1 MKDKEK
7 VSVGSL
13 LTKNVLGVEDNES
26 VGILEGC
33 LLLLL
38 GLFLAILIF
47 TMLITK
53 RNPFD
58 WLMDWLM

>member
-7 VSVGSL
+7 EPVGSL
-13 LTKNVLGVEDNES
+13 LTKNVLGVEVNES

-33 LLLLL
+33 LILLL
-38 GLFLAILIF
+38 GLILVILLF

-53 RNPFD
+53 RTPFD
-58 WLMDWLM
+58 WLM

>member
-7 VSVGSL
+7 EPVGSL

-33 LLLLL
+33 LILLL
-38 GLFLAILIF
+38 GLILVILLF
-47 TMLITK
+47 TMLIAK
-53 RNPFD
+53 WSPFD
-58 WLMDWLM
+58 LFV

>member
-1 MKDKEK
+1 MKDKKKEPA
-7 VSVGSL
+7 GSL

-33 LLLLL
+33 LILLL
-38 GLFLAILIF
+38 GLILVILLF

-53 RNPFD
+53 RTPFD
-58 WLMDWLM
+58 WLM

>member
-7 VSVGSL
+7 EPVGSL

-33 LLLLL
+33 LILLL
-38 GLFLAILIF
+38 GLILVIL
-47 TMLITK
+47 LITK
-53 RNPFD
+53 RTPFD
-58 WLMDWLM
+58 WLM

>member
-7 VSVGSL
+7 EPVGSL

-33 LLLLL
+33 LILLL
-38 GLFLAILIF
+38 GLILVILLF
-47 TMLITK
+47 TMLITN
-53 RNPFD
+53 RTPFD
-58 WLMDWLM
+58 WLM

>member
-7 VSVGSL
+7 EPVGSL

-33 LLLLL
+33 LILLMCLIL
-38 GLFLAILIF
+38 VILFF
-47 TMLITK
+47 TMLIAK
-53 RNPFD
+53 WSPFD
-58 WLMDWLM
+58 LFV

>member
-7 VSVGSL
+7 EPVGSL

-33 LLLLL
+33 LILLMCL
-38 GLFLAILIF
+38 ILVIRLF
-47 TMLITK
+47 TMLIAK
-53 RNPFD
+53 WSPFD
-58 WLMDWLM
+58 LFV

>member
-7 VSVGSL
+7 EPVGSL

-33 LLLLL
+33 LILLL
-38 GLFLAILIF
+38 GLILVILLF
-47 TMLITK
+47 IMLITK
-53 RNPFD
+53 RTPFD
-58 WLMDWLM
+58 WLM

>member
-7 VSVGSL
+7 KSAGSL
-13 LTKNVLGVEDNES
+13 LTQNVLGSEDNES

-33 LLLLL
+33 LVLLLA
-38 GLFLAILIF
+38 LFLVILLL

-53 RNPFD
+53 WSPFD
-58 WLMDWLM
+58 LFV

>member
-7 VSVGSL
+7 EPVGSL

-33 LLLLL
+33 LILLL
-38 GLFLAILIF
+38 GLILVILLF
-47 TMLITK
+47 TMLLTK
-53 RNPFD
+53 RTPFD
-58 WLMDWLM
+58 WLM

>member
-7 VSVGSL
+7 EPVGSL

-33 LLLLL
+33 LILLL
-38 GLFLAILIF
+38 GLILFILLF

-53 RNPFD
+53 RTPFD
-58 WLMDWLM
+58 WLM

>member
-7 VSVGSL
+7 EPVGSL

-33 LLLLL
+33 LILLMCLILVILL
-38 GLFLAILIF
+38 F
-47 TMLITK
+47 TMLIAK
-53 RNPFD
+53 WSPFD
-58 WLMDWLM
+58 LFV

>member
-7 VSVGSL
+7 EPVGSL

-26 VGILEGC
+26 LGILEGC
-33 LLLLL
+33 LILLL
-38 GLFLAILIF
+38 GLILVILLF

-53 RNPFD
+53 RTPFD
-58 WLMDWLM
+58 WLM

>member
-7 VSVGSL
+7 EPVGSL

-33 LLLLL
+33 LILLL
-38 GLFLAILIF
+38 GLILVILIF
-47 TMLITK
+47 TILITK
-53 RNPFD
+53 RTPFD
-58 WLMDWLM
+58 WLM

>member
-7 VSVGSL
+7 EPVGSL

-33 LLLLL
+33 LILVILL
-38 GLFLAILIF
+38 F

-53 RNPFD
+53 RTPFD
-58 WLMDWLM
+58 WLM

>member
-7 VSVGSL
+7 EPAGSL

-33 LLLLL
+33 LILLL
-38 GLFLAILIF
+38 GLILVILLF

-53 RNPFD
+53 RTPFD
-58 WLMDWLM
+58 WLM

>member
-7 VSVGSL
+7 EPVGSL
-13 LTKNVLGVEDNES
+13 LTKNVLRVEDNES

-33 LLLLL
+33 LILLL
-38 GLFLAILIF
+38 GLILVILLF

-53 RNPFD
+53 RTPFD
-58 WLMDWLM
+58 WLM

>member
-7 VSVGSL
+7 EPVGSL

-33 LLLLL
+33 LILLL
-38 GLFLAILIF
+38 GLILVILLF

-53 RNPFD
+53 RIPFD
-58 WLMDWLM
+58 WLM

>member
-7 VSVGSL
+7 ESVGSL

-33 LLLLL
+33 LILLMCLILVILL
-38 GLFLAILIF
+38 F
-47 TMLITK
+47 TMLIAK
-53 RNPFD
+53 WSPFD
-58 WLMDWLM
+58 LFV

>member
-7 VSVGSL
+7 EPVGSL

-26 VGILEGC
+26 VGILEAC
-33 LLLLL
+33 LILLL
-38 GLFLAILIF
+38 GLILVILLF

-53 RNPFD
+53 RTPFD
-58 WLMDWLM
+58 WLM

>member
-7 VSVGSL
+7 EPVGSL

-33 LLLLL
+33 LILLMCLILVILL
-38 GLFLAILIF
+38 F
-47 TMLITK
+47 TMLIAKWST
-53 RNPFD
+53 FD
-58 WLMDWLM
+58 LFV

>member
-7 VSVGSL
+7 EPVGSL

-33 LLLLL
+33 LILLL
-38 GLFLAILIF
+38 GLILVILLL
-47 TMLITK
+47 TMLITQWS
-53 RNPFD
+53 PFD
-58 WLMDWLM
+58 LFVGV

>member
-7 VSVGSL
+7 EPVGSL

-33 LLLLL
+33 LILLLDL
-38 GLFLAILIF
+38 ILVILLF

-53 RNPFD
+53 RTPFD
-58 WLMDWLM
+58 WLM

>member
-7 VSVGSL
+7 EPVGSL

-33 LLLLL
+33 LILLLCL
-38 GLFLAILIF
+38 ILVILLF

-53 RNPFD
+53 RTPFD
-58 WLMDWLM
+58 WFM

>member
-7 VSVGSL
+7 EPVGSL

-26 VGILEGC
+26 VEILEGC
-33 LLLLL
+33 LILLL
-38 GLFLAILIF
+38 GLILVILLF

-53 RNPFD
+53 RTPFD
-58 WLMDWLM
+58 WLM